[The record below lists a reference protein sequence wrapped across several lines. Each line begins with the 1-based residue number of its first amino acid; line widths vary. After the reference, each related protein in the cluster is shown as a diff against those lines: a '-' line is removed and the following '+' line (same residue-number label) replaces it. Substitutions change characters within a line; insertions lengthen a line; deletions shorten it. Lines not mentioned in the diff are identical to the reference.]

1 MRFCKANRWFQ
12 LLTWDWISPECICS
26 LALPLTPALLL
37 SAIGLGLEVLH
48 SRSGV
53 GKKRREQ
60 NVLLSLHAFMNWWG
74 GKQIIISARTQ
85 WGTAGGWVRAIK
97 VMCFLRKCYWHI
109 LTTDASPLC
118 VMLADW
124 LPSSQSQ
131 LFDWIMI
138 GDLGHWILALPFSF
152 LFELYF

>member
-1 MRFCKANRWFQ
+1 MNPSSNLRLGFPWVHLFSCFAIN
-12 LLTWDWISPECICS
+12 TCS
-26 LALPLTPALLL
+26 LVECNRPWLGGALFQVW
-37 SAIGLGLEVLH
+37 G
-48 SRSGV
+48 
-53 GKKRREQ
+53 GKKGREQ
-60 NVLLSLHAFMNWWG
+60 NVLLSSHAFMNRWG
-74 GKQIIISARTQ
+74 GKQVIISARTQ

-118 VMLADW
+118 VMLVDW

-138 GDLGHWILALPFSF
+138 GDLGHLDLGSAIF
-152 LFELYF
+152 FELCF